1 MSRDQ
6 NGLLESLAS
15 VGANLFSIVQN
26 RIELAG
32 IELAEARTRLLVMA
46 ASAFAAALLFC
57 AAAIT
62 LTAWIAALL
71 WPVLGSAV
79 LGWITLVYALVGAG
93 ILLWLRGKLRTD
105 PPILG
110 DTRAELKADAAYM
123 RGESLPRHLNDN
135 RA

>member
-6 NGLLESLAS
+6 SGLLESLAS
-15 VGANLFSIVQN
+15 VGANLFNIVQN

-32 IELAEARTRLLVMA
+32 IELAEARTRLLLMA
-46 ASAFAAALLFC
+46 ASALAAALLFC

-71 WPVLGSAV
+71 WPVLGPAV

-93 ILLWLRGKLRTD
+93 ILLWLRGKISSD

-110 DTRAELKADAAYM
+110 DTRAELRADVAYM

-135 RA
+135 RV